1 MSVPLSL
8 ALRQAR
14 LLAVRDLSSAMWFY
28 TGALPATPDAATT
41 ETKVAADVLATPAG
55 AIGAS
60 GYMATLTMTVPR
72 VSSVIAAGLIAW
84 VRFVDAAGAGLMD
97 LPCGMTG
104 GTEPVILT
112 ALQVYAGGE
121 IQVISCVISE

>member
-1 MSVPLSL
+1 
-8 ALRQAR
+8 
-14 LLAVRDLSSAMWFY
+14 MWFY
-28 TGALPATPDAATT
+28 TDALPATPETT
-41 ETKVAADVLATPAG
+41 PAGTKVAADTLAAPAG

-60 GYMATLTMTVPR
+60 GYVATLTISVPR
-72 VSSVIAAGLIAW
+72 VTSVIAGGLIAW
-84 VRFVDAAGAGLMD
+84 VRFVDGAGAGLMD
-97 LPCGMTG
+97 LPCGITG

>member
-14 LLAVRDLSSAMWFY
+14 LLATRDLLAGMWFY
-28 TGALPATPDAATT
+28 TGTLPATPETT
-41 ETKVAADVLATPAG
+41 PVGAKVAEDVLATPAG

-60 GYMATLTMTVPR
+60 GVTATLTITVPR
-72 VSSVIAAGLIAW
+72 VTSVIAAGLIAW
-84 VRFVDAAGAGLMD
+84 VRFVDGAGAGLMD
-97 LPCGMTG
+97 LPCGITG